1 MMPRFQDLSYR
12 TKLMLSYALIVTIPL
27 TILSY
32 RYFVS
37 SSGFISDFARQNLY
51 SIVKQNN
58 EIMDAELARVEDS
71 SLALIAE
78 QVLYEQY
85 LTADPKD
92 EYQMIT
98 MEKKVSRALNTYFPD
113 LKHMYSI
120 HLITSYSDIGP
131 TGATAF
137 IPYEG
142 FNQTAL
148 YHAAVQADGG
158 MAWVPTFSFGDMFHR
173 DAGSPVSSENVQL
186 LAGVRL
192 LKLFRINNGEVIE
205 LQGAAEL
212 PVLVITYQPDYYRT
226 RFASVL
232 PSTGASFFIM
242 SRDGQKV
249 ADSQEKDSTIDET
262 SLKRMAEM
270 KSGTLTITRNG
281 KPLIVCF
288 DTSDVTG
295 WISGVTISPEAL
307 GSAFLPEVKSYTFYL
322 TLILLLVSLL
332 LAFFLAN
339 SITKPIQQLLR
350 AIKKTGEGEFD
361 TRIPVKSY
369 NEMGLLIHKYN
380 QMNIKINNLIEEN
393 YKVKL
398 REKETQIMSL
408 NIQLNPHFLYNTLNI
423 MNWTALE
430 NEQNE
435 LSAMIVS
442 LSSMLQYT
450 SASNQDIGDLEEDLN
465 WLKHYFSITEQR
477 FEGKFTVTYDISPE
491 LYSFKV
497 PKLFL
502 QPFVENAIVHGFARL
517 HSGGQ
522 IVIRGRLI
530 GDERIFMVE
539 DNGIGIPHHKL
550 AGLTREESRSI
561 GIRNVDQRIKLI
573 YGDSYGVTV
582 TSEERKGTTVIIKL
596 PR

>member
-92 EYQMIT
+92 EYQMFT

-142 FNQTAL
+142 FNLTAL
-148 YHAAVQADGG
+148 YQAAVQADGG

-173 DAGSPVSSENVQL
+173 DAGSPVPSENVQL

-205 LQGAAEL
+205 LRGAAEL
-212 PVLVITYQPDYYRT
+212 PVLVITYQPDYYRSL
-226 RFASVL
+226 FASVL

-242 SRDGQKV
+242 SRDGQRV
-249 ADSQEKDSTIDET
+249 ADSQEKDSTMDEA

-369 NEMGLLIHKYN
+369 NEMGMLIHKYN
-380 QMNIKINNLIEEN
+380 QMNVKINNLIEEN

-477 FEGKFTVTYDISPE
+477 FEGKFIVTYDILPE

-517 HSGGQ
+517 HSGGK
-522 IVIRGRLI
+522 IVIRGRLTE
-530 GDERIFMVE
+530 DERIFMVE

-596 PR
+596 PS